1 MKRIVKLTESD
12 LTRIVRRVIK
22 ENKKQPVNEGIGTAL
37 LVLTGAG
44 LFYLGRKLKKFID
57 KYGKY
62 ISSVQLGAFLGK
74 IKSIEDGKEEG
85 KVIVKEKGQYTYL
98 AIVVDGQVFDSLTID
113 VENDTIYSG
122 HRKEPK
128 QSDMILPRVLP
139 YDADTEDIEEIRQAE
154 EILADEILEII
165 AKYGKSKNETDDE
178 MGDEKIEESRIR
190 KYRRY

>member
-1 MKRIVKLTESD
+1 MRKIIKLTESD
-12 LTRIVRRVIK
+12 LTRIVKRVMN
-22 ENKKQPVNEGIGTAL
+22 EDKKQNLNEGIGTAL

-85 KVIVKEKGQYTYL
+85 KVLVKEKGQYTYL
-98 AIVVDGQVFDSLTID
+98 AIVVGGQVFDSLTID

-154 EILADEILEII
+154 EDLADEILEII

-178 MGDEKIEESRIR
+178 MEDEKIEESRIR